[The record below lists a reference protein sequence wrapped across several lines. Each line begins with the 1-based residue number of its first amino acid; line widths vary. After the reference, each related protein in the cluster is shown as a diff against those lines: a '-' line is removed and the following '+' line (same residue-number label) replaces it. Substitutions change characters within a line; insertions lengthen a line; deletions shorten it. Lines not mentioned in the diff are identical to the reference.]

1 MIFDFFSVLT
11 FGVMQQ
17 KQWRLRLLFGKFV
30 SAAMSLMTSQ
40 AYFKKVYLIYSQPC
54 SPTPSTTAV
63 APELRTQKRSP
74 A

>member
-40 AYFKKVYLIYSQPC
+40 ACFKKVYLMTLLIKLVVMLMSILFWY
-54 SPTPSTTAV
+54 
-63 APELRTQKRSP
+63 
-74 A
+74 

>member
-40 AYFKKVYLIYSQPC
+40 AYFKKVYLMTFLMRLVIMLTSIL
-54 SPTPSTTAV
+54 SW
-63 APELRTQKRSP
+63 
-74 A
+74 